1 MREVDTMASHRNLVH
16 VSFIF
21 SANFMTYNVNGA
33 TVYMVEGA
41 SLPVNGEVSKEEFYD
56 LLDAIKEKEI
66 QKGTK
71 HKVSKKAQKVERER
85 TYHEKQLD
93 DLAEVHRACAKIKK
107 TDYIMTRS
115 EYEYNYF
122 GNW

>member
-1 MREVDTMASHRNLVH
+1 MARRRNLVH

-21 SANFMTYNVNGA
+21 SANFMTYNTNGRLIY
-33 TVYMVEGA
+33 TVDGVD
-41 SLPVNGEVSKEEFYD
+41 LPIHGEVDKNTFYD
-56 LLDAIKEKEI
+56 LLDDIKEKEI

-71 HKVSKKAQKVERER
+71 YKSASAKVHREYKEHHEK
-85 TYHEKQLD
+85 TYHEMRLD
-93 DLAEVHRACAKIKK
+93 DLAEVHKACAKIKK

-115 EYEYNYF
+115 EYAYNYF

>member
-1 MREVDTMASHRNLVH
+1 MANRKNLVH

-21 SANFMTYNVNGA
+21 SANFMTYNVKGG
-33 TVYMVEGA
+33 VIYMVEGA
-41 SLPVNGEVSKEEFYD
+41 NLPVNGEVSKEEFYT
-56 LLDAIKEKEI
+56 LLDDIKEKEI
-66 QKGTK
+66 QKGAK
-71 HKVSKKAQKVERER
+71 HKSASAKTRREYKEPR
-85 TYHEKQLD
+85 EQTYHERQLD
-93 DLAEVHRACAKIKK
+93 DLAEVHKACAKIKK

>member
-1 MREVDTMASHRNLVH
+1 MASRRNLVH

-21 SANFMTYNVNGA
+21 SANFMTYNIKGA
-33 TVYMVEGA
+33 TVYMVEGE

-56 LLDAIKEKEI
+56 LLDAVKEKEI

-71 HKVSKKAQKVERER
+71 HKVSKRVQKVERVR
-85 TYHEKQLD
+85 TYHERQLE
-93 DLAEVHRACAKIKK
+93 DLAEVHKACAKIKK

>member
-1 MREVDTMASHRNLVH
+1 MASRKNLVH

-21 SANFMTYNVNGA
+21 SANFMTYNVNGG
-33 TVYMVEGA
+33 VIYKVEGA
-41 SLPVNGEVSKEEFYD
+41 SLPVNGEVSKEEFYS
-56 LLDAIKEKEI
+56 LLDTIKEKEI
-66 QKGTK
+66 HKGTK
-71 HKVSKKAQKVERER
+71 HKASKKAPKIERER
-85 TYHEKQLD
+85 TYHERQLE
-93 DLAEVHRACAKIKK
+93 DLAEVHKACAKIKK

>member
-1 MREVDTMASHRNLVH
+1 MANRKNLVH

-21 SANFMTYNVNGA
+21 SANFMTYNVNGGV
-33 TVYMVEGA
+33 VYMVEGA

-71 HKVSKKAQKVERER
+71 HKASKKAQKVERER

-107 TDYIMTRS
+107 TDYVMTRS

>member
-1 MREVDTMASHRNLVH
+1 MANRRNLVH

-21 SANFMTYNVNGA
+21 SANFMTYNINGGLI
-33 TVYMVEGA
+33 YKVEGA
-41 SLPVNGEVSKEEFYD
+41 SLPVNGEVSKEEFYS
-56 LLDAIKEKEI
+56 LLDTIKEKEI

-71 HKVSKKAQKVERER
+71 HKASKKVQKIERER
-85 TYHEKQLD
+85 TYHERQLD
-93 DLAEVHRACAKIKK
+93 DLAEVHKACAKIKK

>member
-1 MREVDTMASHRNLVH
+1 MASRRNLVH

-21 SANFMTYNVNGA
+21 SANFMTYNINGRLIYA
-33 TVYMVEGA
+33 VDGVD
-41 SLPVNGEVSKEEFYD
+41 LPTNGEVDKNTFYN
-56 LLDAIKEKEI
+56 LLDDIKEREI

-71 HKVSKKAQKVERER
+71 YNKNARMGHDYKEPRAR
-85 TYHEKQLD
+85 TYHERQLD
-93 DLAEVHRACAKIKK
+93 DLAEVHKACAKIKK

>member
-1 MREVDTMASHRNLVH
+1 MARRRDLVH

-21 SANFMTYNVNGA
+21 SANFMTYNVKGRLIYA
-33 TVYMVEGA
+33 VDGVD
-41 SLPVNGEVSKEEFYD
+41 LPIHGEVDKNTFYD
-56 LLDAIKEKEI
+56 LLDDIKEKET

-71 HKVSKKAQKVERER
+71 YKSAKARREYR
-85 TYHEKQLD
+85 EPHEKTYHEKQLE
-93 DLAEVHRACAKIKK
+93 DLAEVHKACAKIKK

>member
-1 MREVDTMASHRNLVH
+1 MANRKNLVH

-21 SANFMTYNVNGA
+21 SANFMTYNIKGV

-41 SLPVNGEVSKEEFYD
+41 SLPVNGEVSKEEFYT
-56 LLDAIKEKEI
+56 LLDDIKEKEI

-71 HKVSKKAQKVERER
+71 YKSASAKTRREYKEPR
-85 TYHEKQLD
+85 EKTYHERQLD
-93 DLAEVHRACAKIKK
+93 DLAEVHKACAKIKK

>member
-1 MREVDTMASHRNLVH
+1 MASHRNLVH
-16 VSFIF
+16 VSFIL
-21 SANFMTYNVNGA
+21 SANFMTYNVKGA
-33 TVYMVEGA
+33 TVYMVEGT

-56 LLDAIKEKEI
+56 LLDAVKEKEI
-66 QKGTK
+66 QKGAK
-71 HKVSKKAQKVERER
+71 HKVSKKAQKVERVR
-85 TYHEKQLD
+85 TYHEMQLD
-93 DLAEVHRACAKIKK
+93 DLAEVHRACAKIKR